1 MSLMDRQL
9 VLGISINFIGVYFH
23 TYSVKRN

>member
-1 MSLMDRQL
+1 MSLMNRPL